1 MTNKIL
7 VISLIFYFLF
17 LNTLAQDN
25 LLNQLREDDETEW
38 NIPRSTFKAIRLI
51 NGHTVETREKGNLEF
66 LISHRFG
73 RINSGAYQFF
83 GMDQA
88 NMRLGLDYAMA
99 DWLSLGIGRNSF
111 RKIYDGFV
119 KIRLYQQSQGKIKLP
134 VTLVWLSNAS
144 INTFRSPDIPMN
156 LNRRLQYAHQLLVAS
171 KLNQK
176 VSIQLMPT
184 YIHRNLVRERTSPN
198 GFLAMGT
205 GLSYRISKSI
215 HLNIEYY
222 HRFSEQENEN
232 THPFGI
238 GIDIETGGHVFQ
250 LHLTNAQQM
259 TETGF
264 IPSTTGNFFNGD
276 IHFGFNITRNFQLK
290 PSRSGPE

>member
-1 MTNKIL
+1 MKNKIL
-7 VISLIFYFLF
+7 VISLIIYFLF
-17 LNTLAQDN
+17 LSTSAQDN
-25 LLNQLREDDETEW
+25 LLDQLREEDETEW
-38 NIPRSTFKAIRLI
+38 NTPTFTFKAIRLI

-88 NMRLGLDYAMA
+88 NMRLGLDYAWE
-99 DWLSLGIGRNSF
+99 DWLTLGIGRNSF
-111 RKIYDGFV
+111 NKMYDGFV
-119 KIRLYQQSQGKIKLP
+119 KISLYQQSQGKIKLP
-134 VTLVWLSNAS
+134 VTLVWLSNTS
-144 INTFRSPDIPMN
+144 INTIRRPDIPIN

-176 VSIQLMPT
+176 ASVQLMPS
-184 YIHRNLVRERTSPN
+184 YIHRNLVRERTDPN
-198 GFLAMGT
+198 ALLAMGV
-205 GLSYRISKSI
+205 GMSYQISKSI
-215 HLNIEYY
+215 HLNVEYY
-222 HRFSEQENEN
+222 HRFSEQENQN
-232 THPFGI
+232 THPLAI
-238 GIDIETGGHVFQ
+238 GVDIETGGHVFQ

-264 IPSTTGNFFNGD
+264 IPSTTGDFFSGD

-290 PSRSGPE
+290 PTRSDAE

>member
-1 MTNKIL
+1 MKNKIL

-17 LNTLAQDN
+17 LSTSAQDN
-25 LLNQLREDDETEW
+25 LLDQLREENETEW
-38 NIPRSTFKAIRLI
+38 NTPTSTFKAIRLI

-88 NMRLGLDYAMA
+88 NMRLGLDYAWE

-111 RKIYDGFV
+111 NKVYDGFV

-144 INTFRSPDIPMN
+144 INTIRRPEIPMN
-156 LNRRLQYAHQLLVAS
+156 LNRKLQYAHQLLVAS

-176 VSIQLMPT
+176 ASIQLMPT
-184 YIHRNLVRERTSPN
+184 YIHRNLVRERTDPN
-198 GFLAMGT
+198 ALLAMGA
-205 GLSYRISKSI
+205 GVSYQIAKSI

-222 HRFSEQENEN
+222 HRFKEQENEN
-232 THPFGI
+232 THPLAI
-238 GIDIETGGHVFQ
+238 GVDIETGGHVFQ

-264 IPSTTGNFFNGD
+264 IPSTTGDFFNGD

-290 PSRSGPE
+290 NTRPVKK